1 MKRQPKPH
9 YKASHKAWYVN
20 LNGKQIRLASEEEGK
35 ERAMEVYYQ
44 VMAGRLPPEQNQSV
58 AVILYRFL
66 QHHESSPASTRRF
79 YSRPVR
85 SFIDYIG
92 PALRVSDVQP
102 RHVENWLTER
112 HSYKRL
118 KSGKLTDKPT
128 SSTYRHN
135 LVRAVKSAFQ
145 WAEDKGYIAKSPVR
159 KVKVPPQYSR
169 GDDAYLEPEQ
179 WAKVLTCEDESLL
192 DLLIVMYETGCRPQE
207 VRRVEARHF
216 DRAAKCWE
224 FPVEESKGKKEKR
237 VVLLSDQAFEICQR
251 RALKHPDGSI
261 FRNHRGKPWTTTGL
275 DCHCARLS
283 RSLKFRVTPY
293 MVRHTFATEK
303 IIQGVDLVTIAT
315 LMGHRDLKM
324 LMKIYQ
330 HVRRR
335 GEHLRKALGA

>member
-9 YKASHKAWYVN
+9 FKKSHKAWYLN

-44 VMAGRLPPEQNQSV
+44 VMAGRLPPQQDQSAATV
-58 AVILYRFL
+58 LYRFL
-66 QHHESSPASTRRF
+66 MHHENSPASTRRF

-85 SFIDYIG
+85 SFMDYIG
-92 PALRVSDVQP
+92 PSLRVSDVQP
-102 RHVENWLTER
+102 YHVENWLNGCHR
-112 HSYKRL
+112 VKKL
-118 KSGKLTDKPT
+118 KGGKPTDKPT

-169 GDDAYLEPEQ
+169 GDDAYLEPDQ
-179 WAKVLTCEDESLL
+179 WAQVLACDDAALL
-192 DLLIVMYETGCRPQE
+192 DLLIVMHETGCRPQE
-207 VRRVEARHF
+207 VRRVESRHF

-224 FPVEESKGKKEKR
+224 FPAAESKGKREKR
-237 VVLLSDQAFEICQR
+237 IVLLSDRAFEICQR
-251 RALKHPDGSI
+251 LALKCPEGPI
-261 FRNHRGKPWTTTGL
+261 FRNHRGKPWTGTGL
-275 DCHCARLS
+275 DGRCARLS
-283 RSLKFRVTPY
+283 RKLGFRVTPY

-303 IIQGVDLVTIAT
+303 ITQGVDLVTIAT
-315 LMGHRDLKM
+315 LMGHVDLKM
-324 LMKIYQ
+324 LMKVYQ
-330 HVRRR
+330 HVRKR